1 MPSRRAA
8 LLSLLGL
15 LVGANRTLGARARKR
30 TSSLPFFDDYRIS
43 RYLQLA
49 SEIQRLPSDD
59 ERAKR
64 LRALARETVET
75 GETFPLCRMLFEE
88 RPDGF
93 FRRPALG
100 GPVFVDGDSVGNWPL
115 EPIALFRNVPI
126 LIVRSYELVG
136 HAESPED
143 YLEYC
148 LQACRWRALRFSSVD
163 PETLADVVDRFIHA
177 HPAIT
182 DPDWIRRQAR

>member
-1 MPSRRAA
+1 MLSRRAA
-8 LLSLLGL
+8 LLAFAGL
-15 LVGANRTLGARARKR
+15 LVSPGRLHARRRRRATPRG
-30 TSSLPFFDDYRIS
+30 FFEDFRVS

-49 SEIQRLPSDD
+49 SEIQTLPSDH

-88 RPDGF
+88 RPEGF

-126 LIVRSYELVG
+126 LIVRSYELGG

-143 YLEYC
+143 YLKYC
-148 LQACRWRALRFSSVD
+148 LQACRWRALRFASVD
-163 PETLADVVDRFIHA
+163 PETLADVVERFLRA